1 MVIDFYHSGYNEVF
15 LFIWVSQLTILV
27 YVLYP
32 ACLDMLLVED
42 SNTPYQGA
50 LQLHNI
56 PRPLVPIAALRL
68 DELDNGAGERLAR
81 PKTR

>member
-1 MVIDFYHSGYNEVF
+1 
-15 LFIWVSQLTILV
+15 
-27 YVLYP
+27 
-32 ACLDMLLVED
+32 MLLVED

-68 DELDNGAGERLAR
+68 DELDNGAGEGLAR